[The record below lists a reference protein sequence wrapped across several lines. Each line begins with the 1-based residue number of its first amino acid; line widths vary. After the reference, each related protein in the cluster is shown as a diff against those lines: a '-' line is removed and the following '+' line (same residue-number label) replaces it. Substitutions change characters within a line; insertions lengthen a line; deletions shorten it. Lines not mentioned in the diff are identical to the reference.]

1 MYNADGLANRAPRF
15 TEPVASAFIAAEA
28 TNPATTIAEIDVYT
42 DPLLLQLLP
51 QRLRLI
57 RDLSKLLAFVLVL
70 LLQ

>member
-1 MYNADGLANRAPRF
+1 MYSADNLANRAPRPNK
-15 TEPVASAFIAAEA
+15 PVASAVFASDA
-28 TNPATTIAEIDVYT
+28 TNPALTIAEIHVYT

-57 RDLSKLLAFVLVL
+57 RDLSKLLAFILVL